1 MNPLYLAIDTPDT
14 DTARRIIDD
23 VGDLIGGVKIGLT
36 HWYANGPATVGATVE
51 GFDWFFDGKIY
62 DIPMQAAGAI
72 RSLIHLKP
80 TFISLHVG
88 ILKPNASEEESQ
100 REDSMLVAAR
110 SAAHD
115 EADRLGVSTPKLLAV
130 TILTHL
136 PATPTQVVALGHRA
150 LLCGMDGLISSPVE
164 LPHLRHELGVG
175 PILMTPG
182 IRAIGTPPDDQH
194 RTATAWE
201 AMMRGANFI
210 VVGRPI
216 TQETTQQMRR
226 DKTKAILDSL
236 P

>member
-14 DTARRIIDD
+14 DTARRLIDD
-23 VGDLIGGVKIGLT
+23 VDDLIGGVKIGLT
-36 HWYANGPATVGATVE
+36 HWYANGPATVMETVA

-62 DIPMQAAGAI
+62 DIPMQAAGAV
-72 RSLIHLKP
+72 RAVTRLDP

-88 ILKPNASEEESQ
+88 ILKPNATEDERQ

-110 SAAHD
+110 TAAED
-115 EADRLGVSTPKLLAV
+115 EADRLSMSRPKLLAV

-136 PATPTQVVALGHRA
+136 PATPTQVVAMGHRA
-150 LLCGMDGLISSPVE
+150 MLCGMDGLIASPWE
-164 LPHLRHELGVG
+164 LPYLRAELGTQ

-182 IRAIGTPPDDQH
+182 IRDASAPDDDQY
-194 RTATAWE
+194 RTATAWA
-201 AMMRGANFI
+201 AMRRGANFI

-216 TQETTQQMRR
+216 TQETDKQRRR
-226 DKTKAILDSL
+226 DKAKAILDSL